1 MPCGPKVLLPWDEI
15 EDEDE
20 FERSVSAGRRMGVS
34 AWGGGQTRSSVS
46 EGSSLCGAWRAMRG
60 KGWSLR
66 VHAMRAKSALA
77 VGRNRG
83 RGRVREKRVGGSADG
98 RVGVGRRPNA
108 LKRKRRLQ
116 PLRCVAGH
124 ERKRLEPS
132 RTCHAG
138 QKCSC
143 RGTKS
148 RTRTSSREACRRVG
162 GWACRRG
169 AEAKRAQA

>member
-1 MPCGPKVLLPWDEI
+1 
-15 EDEDE
+15 
-20 FERSVSAGRRMGVS
+20 MGVS

-46 EGSSLCGAWRAMRG
+46 EGSSLCRAWRAMRG

-66 VHAMRAKSALA
+66 LHSLRAKSALA

-83 RGRVREKRVGGSADG
+83 RGREKRVGGSAEG
-98 RVGVGRRPNA
+98 RVGVVQRPNA

-116 PLRCVAGH
+116 PLPCVARH
-124 ERKRLEPS
+124 ERQRLEPS
-132 RTCHAG
+132 LTRLAG

-143 RGTKS
+143 CWAKS
-148 RTRTSSREACRRVG
+148 RTRSREACRWVG
-162 GWACRRG
+162 GGACRRG